1 MGIIKILQ
9 STGLRLL
16 PFINSSLIYLVHWLP
31 QRNDPSPWGIL
42 LKCLPIIFLCFFV
55 GSYLYSSGFS
65 RKQRYSVCI
74 LTGLIF
80 SGIGDAC
87 LVYNKDFFIHGL
99 LFFAVSHFLYSVA
112 FHGRP
117 YRWGFLLPILPVFAV
132 VYKILYPGLKG
143 PLIYLCVIYGLLI
156 ITMLWRAI
164 ARINFSVLCWTK
176 NFACLGA
183 LLFVISDT
191 VLAINKFT
199 VPIPYGHHIIMTTYY
214 TAQLGIALS
223 VVPEL
228 EKMADEETQKPCI
241 QPKTSPKNN
250 QNKIKSS

>member
-1 MGIIKILQ
+1 MSVIKILQ

-31 QRNDPSPWGIL
+31 QRNGPSLWGIL
-42 LKCLPIIFLCFFV
+42 LKCLPIIFLCIFV
-55 GSYLYSSGFS
+55 GSYLYRSGFS
-65 RKQRYSVCI
+65 RKQRYSICI

-80 SGIGDAC
+80 SGLGDAC

-99 LFFAVSHFLYSVA
+99 LFFAVTHFLYSVA
-112 FHGRP
+112 FHGKP
-117 YRWGFLLPILPVFAV
+117 YRFGFLLGILPIFAG

-143 PLIYLCVIYGLLI
+143 PLIYLCIIYGLLI
-156 ITMLWRAI
+156 IIMFWRSL
-164 ARINFSVLCWTK
+164 ARINFSVLSWTK
-176 NFACLGA
+176 TFACLGA

-228 EKMADEETQKPCI
+228 EKSSEEEPQKPCI
-241 QPKTSPKNN
+241 QSKTSSKNR
-250 QNKIKSS
+250 KRIKSS